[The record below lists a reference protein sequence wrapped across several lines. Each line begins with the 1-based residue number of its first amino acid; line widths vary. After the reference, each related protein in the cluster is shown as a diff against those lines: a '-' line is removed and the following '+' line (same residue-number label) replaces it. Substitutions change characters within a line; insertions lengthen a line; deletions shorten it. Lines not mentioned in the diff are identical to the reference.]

1 MPRGPSKFRQTD
13 VTRLMRAAEAA
24 GKTAKQLEYDP
35 ERGKIVLVIGEPD
48 KSSAGHIEKNEWDEV
63 FNGATEPTVRK

>member
-48 KSSAGHIEKNEWDEV
+48 EIERRPHREKRVGRGFQWRD
-63 FNGATEPTVRK
+63 